1 MIDAK
6 SELLQHI
13 MHIRTVY
20 NTYIKCAEVTLVT
33 EDDFLETH
41 YLPLNFT
48 EKELNDFYEIF
59 NFAYMNVVEFETDLV
74 ITGVIWWVDGSWS
87 ERGMD
92 SDFEESWFHCRV
104 PTIPKILK
112 RPNKNNVVSL
122 F

>member
-13 MHIRTVY
+13 MHIRTSY
-20 NTYIKCAEVTLVT
+20 KTYVKCAEVTLVT

-48 EKELNDFYEIF
+48 EIELNNFYDVFDFT
-59 NFAYMNVVEFETDLV
+59 YMNVVEFETDLE
-74 ITGVIWWVDGSWS
+74 ITGVIWWSDGSWS
-87 ERGMD
+87 ERGM
-92 SDFEESWFHCRV
+92 ESWFHYRV
-104 PTIPKILK
+104 PPIPKVLK

>member
-13 MHIRTVY
+13 MHIRTSY
-20 NTYIKCAEVTLVT
+20 NTYVKCAEVTLVT
-33 EDDFLETH
+33 DDDFLETH

-48 EKELNDFYEIF
+48 EIELNNFYDVFDFTYI
-59 NFAYMNVVEFETDLV
+59 NVVEFDTDLV
-74 ITGVIWWVDGSWS
+74 IAGVIWWTDGSWS

-104 PTIPKILK
+104 PPIPKILK